1 MGGGRADDPASRGA
15 VVGSPLVGRS
25 ARFRHADRRSGPAQR
40 GVYCPP
46 PPLIMGIA
54 ARTALVAPAE
64 TTPGDVKAGA
74 LAIRVA
80 NKRCHSAGSAS
91 PAARRRSMS
100 AVGPP
105 AISRNAF
112 PTTGAPVLYGAAR
125 WPSSAPASIPPVTRR

>member
-64 TTPGDVKAGA
+64 TTPGDVKAGP
-74 LAIRVA
+74 LAICVA
-80 NKRCHSAGSAS
+80 SNRRHSEG
-91 PAARRRSMS
+91 AARRGSMS
-100 AVGPP
+100 LSGACTTFRRPGT
-105 AISRNAF
+105 SLTAF
-112 PTTGAPVLYGAAR
+112 PM
-125 WPSSAPASIPPVTRR
+125 